1 MGPGLGVEGTG
12 VELPL
17 VPVILPL
24 DWNIVD
30 VVGIGT
36 GFGGVVPGY
45 TGVVSLEVLWLGT
58 DSVA

>member
-1 MGPGLGVEGTG
+1 M
-12 VELPL
+12 ELPL